1 MSLESFRHI
10 SQPENL
16 DMLVSKNIIWNQHDE
31 PVMTTYTSL
40 VARTGVDVDP
50 ALVDSLE
57 HVMITVDAFGDPG
70 KTVDRPAGQQGQP
83 DPTES
88 PVAGRPST
96 STR

>member
-1 MSLESFRHI
+1 MQTDQRLIYHQPMKVGDQLICDVSLESFRHI

-57 HVMITVDAFGDPG
+57 HVMIT
-70 KTVDRPAGQQGQP
+70 
-83 DPTES
+83 
-88 PVAGRPST
+88 
-96 STR
+96 STRSATPARP